1 MKINGNLTLNA
12 GGTSEIQNAIIER
25 VAALP
30 TAVASEAGRIVFYGS
45 TYYFNTGTT
54 WTAFA
59 TGGNAAALQTEVD
72 AIEVTLGAGING
84 NGNLVPA
91 VFTGFAAGATSFT
104 DAINKVAAA
113 AAGKD
118 ALSQLDDV
126 FLGTLSNGQTISY
139 NTSTGKWNNHTLVLA
154 DITDVTTT
162 STEVNQLHLAGA
174 TQSDFIKLH
183 GITASAAD
191 VNILTGTLVTATE
204 LGYVHG
210 VTSAI
215 QTQIDG
221 KQPLDGTLTGIAAL
235 GSITATNSLLFTSD
249 GVTFTYDSGAG
260 AASKLGLVI
269 NSTIQAYDADL
280 TTIGNFA
287 PLAGSTGDGHT
298 GTTQYDFM
306 VGTGTAE
313 GSRWVLQRG
322 ATARTSLG
330 LGDIAIHDDAEYV
343 RVDGTHAM
351 ANALNMGGFTVSN
364 MGTPVYGNDATTKA
378 YVDAL
383 VSAGATWRNP
393 IVSPDLMGFLAA
405 APTSPVASYTYVATA
420 AGTWGT
426 LPVAANDV
434 VEYFGGAWV
443 KIKTLAVGDRF
454 IIAGEHGAAGT
465 VDASITGLTV
475 SGSAL
480 GKADLIQYLGGVV
493 TSAASWSE
501 PEGVAT
507 AGGSPAMAQG
517 ITVLDSIDAS
527 TDYGNTYLYDA
538 TTHSWVEI
546 AGPGAIGDGVGLS
559 YSGNV
564 LNVNLG
570 AGIFA
575 LPTDEIGI
583 DLYDT
588 ATSAI
593 ILTDDGHTRATT
605 TSSKLHLLLDLGST
619 GQLIQSANGVKVAAN
634 TISPTELTASV
645 AGNGLTGGAGSALAV
660 VSAIG
665 TPESV
670 GKLVITA
677 DTVGVALGNTSTTAA
692 PGDHIHAAS
701 AITYSVEVS
710 GLSATNVQDAIDEV
724 QASVAK
730 IQTFDE
736 NLLSEVNTIEDAVGL
751 TEAGEFVPHIESHY
765 LGDTNSLFQVD
776 TALDNAI
783 YNESVARIAVDNRLS
798 NSYFLYDAVTTPN
811 SATVH
816 TINHNIGQ
824 KYCNVTVVD
833 NADEVIIPQSI
844 VFNDAY
850 TLTVTFNV
858 AITCKVVVMGV
869 APVGA

>member
-1 MKINGNLTLNA
+1 
-12 GGTSEIQNAIIER
+12 
-25 VAALP
+25 
-30 TAVASEAGRIVFYGS
+30 
-45 TYYFNTGTT
+45 
-54 WTAFA
+54 
-59 TGGNAAALQTEVD
+59 
-72 AIEVTLGAGING
+72 
-84 NGNLVPA
+84 
-91 VFTGFAAGATSFT
+91 
-104 DAINKVAAA
+104 
-113 AAGKD
+113 
-118 ALSQLDDV
+118 
-126 FLGTLSNGQTISY
+126 
-139 NTSTGKWNNHTLVLA
+139 
-154 DITDVTTT
+154 
-162 STEVNQLHLAGA
+162 
-174 TQSDFIKLH
+174 
-183 GITASAAD
+183 
-191 VNILTGTLVTATE
+191 
-204 LGYVHG
+204 
-210 VTSAI
+210 
-215 QTQIDG
+215 
-221 KQPLDGTLTGIAAL
+221 
-235 GSITATNSLLFTSD
+235 
-249 GVTFTYDSGAG
+249 
-260 AASKLGLVI
+260 
-269 NSTIQAYDADL
+269 
-280 TTIGNFA
+280 
-287 PLAGSTGDGHT
+287 
-298 GTTQYDFM
+298 
-306 VGTGTAE
+306 
-313 GSRWVLQRG
+313 
-322 ATARTSLG
+322 
-330 LGDIAIHDDAEYV
+330 
-343 RVDGTHAM
+343 
-351 ANALNMGGFTVSN
+351 MGGFTVSN
-364 MGTPVYGNDATTKA
+364 MGTPVSGSDATTKA

-426 LPVAANDV
+426 LPVAVNDV

-443 KIKTLAVGDRF
+443 KIKTLATGDRF

-493 TSAASWSE
+493 TLATSWSE

-538 TTHSWVEI
+538 TTHGWVEI

-583 DLYDT
+583 DLYDAT
-588 ATSAI
+588 TSAI
-593 ILTDDGHTRATT
+593 ILTDDGTTRATT
-605 TSSKLHLLLDLGST
+605 TSSKLHLLLDLSGS
-619 GQLIQSANGVKVAAN
+619 GQLVQSAKGVKVAAN
-634 TISPTELTASV
+634 TISPIELTASV

-677 DTVGVALGNTSTTAA
+677 DTVGVALGTTSTTAA

-701 AITYSVEVS
+701 AVTYSGTVS
-710 GLSATNVQDAIDEV
+710 SLSATNVQDAIDEV
-724 QASVAK
+724 QATVAT
-730 IQTFDE
+730 IQTFDTDLQ
-736 NLLSEVNTIEDAVGL
+736 NEVINIVHAVGL
-751 TEAGEFVPHIESHY
+751 AGDGTFFPHIESHY
-765 LGDTNSLFQVD
+765 IDTATSVYDVD
-776 TALDNAI
+776 TALDATI
-783 YNESVARIAVDNRLS
+783 YAESLARIAVDNRLS
-798 NSYFLYDAVTTPN
+798 SSYFLYDAVTTPL
-811 SATVH
+811 STTTHTVR
-816 TINHNIGQ
+816 HNIGQ

-844 VFNDAY
+844 VFTDANN
-850 TLTVTFNV
+850 LTVTFNV